1 MWSARMQRKQPVER
15 MPNSE
20 TRNEVNELKVNCEK
34 ELAEA
39 KPALEQAQFAAS
51 QLDNK

>member
-1 MWSARMQRKQPVER
+1 MKI
-15 MPNSE
+15 
-20 TRNEVNELKVNCEK
+20 LCEK

-39 KPALEQAQFAAS
+39 KPALEQAQYAAS